1 MTDRHLEN
9 FDEKILP
16 DDNKATNTVITDTLS
31 VDSKD
36 ADEALELVGIRRE
49 VQFSE
54 EYNLKLRRK
63 LVCPVFFH
71 SEAENSTYQP
81 VGLDY
86 TSSMRC
92 RVLYA
97 ILVSLV
103 PA

>member
-49 VQFSE
+49 AQFSE

-63 LVCPVFFH
+63 LVCPAFFR
-71 SEAENSTYQP
+71 SEVEEFDISA
-81 VGLDY
+81 
-86 TSSMRC
+86 C
-92 RVLYA
+92 RT
-97 ILVSLV
+97 
-103 PA
+103 

>member
-49 VQFSE
+49 AQFSE

-71 SEAENSTYQP
+71 SEAEEFDISA
-81 VGLDY
+81 
-86 TSSMRC
+86 C
-92 RVLYA
+92 RT
-97 ILVSLV
+97 
-103 PA
+103 